1 MQTIS
6 HVIMDPLGIHARPA
20 ALMIKTAA
28 GFASDIRLN
37 AKGKSIA
44 LSSILSLMTLGL
56 KQGDRMNITVEGP
69 DEVQAAK
76 TLRAVLP

>member
-1 MQTIS
+1 MQTIN
-6 HVIMDPLGIHARPA
+6 HVISDPLGIHARPA
-20 ALMIKTAA
+20 ALMIKTAT
-28 GFASDIRLN
+28 GFNSDIRLN
-37 AKGKSIA
+37 AKGKSIV

-76 TLRAVLP
+76 SLRAVLP

>member
-1 MQTIS
+1 
-6 HVIMDPLGIHARPA
+6 MDPLGIHARPA

>member
-1 MQTIS
+1 
-6 HVIMDPLGIHARPA
+6 MDPLGIHARPA

-56 KQGDRMNITVEGP
+56 KQGVRMNITVEGP

>member
-1 MQTIS
+1 
-6 HVIMDPLGIHARPA
+6 MDPLGIHARPA

-28 GFASDIRLN
+28 GFSSDIRLN
-37 AKGKSIA
+37 AKGKSIV

>member
-1 MQTIS
+1 MQTIN
-6 HVIMDPLGIHARPA
+6 HVISDPLGIHARPA
-20 ALMIKTAA
+20 ALMIKTAT
-28 GFASDIRLN
+28 GFNSDIRLN

-76 TLRAVLP
+76 SLRAVLP